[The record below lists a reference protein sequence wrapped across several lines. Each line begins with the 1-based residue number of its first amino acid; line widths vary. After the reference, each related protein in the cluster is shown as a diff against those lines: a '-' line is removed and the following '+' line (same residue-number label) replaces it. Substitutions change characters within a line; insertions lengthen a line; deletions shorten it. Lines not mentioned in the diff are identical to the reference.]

1 MSMFLGPIHYWLY
14 NKIGNQEELTKRI
27 AACAEQSGWIDN
39 SSEYTKDL
47 PPLEEVIDES
57 NIHGWLQGCISDAE
71 TRYARLVTRLQSHM
85 EQLKEIAYKF
95 GEDNALEADVT
106 AQAAYEAFENFF
118 VNGMPCDRVNVVTE
132 NTEDIVSWNQAQD
145 IHAPYW
151 IENNCDAAPYYTLRK
166 SVMDGMLSE
175 TEFELKMLD
184 TAHYFITKKNGGFTN
199 GKQNVLFSMRTDRR
213 L

>member
-27 AACAEQSGWIDN
+27 AAYAEQSGWIDN

-132 NTEDIVSWNQAQD
+132 NTADMVSWRQAQD

-151 IENNCDAAPYYTLRK
+151 IEKNCDAAPYYTLRK
-166 SVMDGMLSE
+166 SVMDGMLSKTDLE
-175 TEFELKMLD
+175 IQTTEANDYIISRK
-184 TAHYFITKKNGGFTN
+184 
-199 GKQNVLFSMRTDRR
+199 
-213 L
+213 